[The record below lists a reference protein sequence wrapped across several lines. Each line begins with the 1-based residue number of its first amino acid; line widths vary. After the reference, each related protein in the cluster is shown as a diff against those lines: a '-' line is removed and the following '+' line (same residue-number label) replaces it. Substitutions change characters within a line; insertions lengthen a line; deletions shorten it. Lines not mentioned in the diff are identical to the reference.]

1 MTEQTIAFEAQ
12 GRHFNASLIESDD
25 SPGAVR
31 RAGVLVLHGGAGVGE
46 HERERARRLAA
57 LGYVVLV
64 PDLFGERFASREQGI
79 EVITKLVAD
88 PKALRAR
95 AGGALTALAS
105 QPDVDDA
112 RLAAVGF
119 CFGGLAALEL
129 ARSGAQLRAVVCFHG
144 KLTSP
149 APAEVDAVRAAIL
162 VCTGAA
168 DPFVGREQRTAFED
182 EMTHARAD
190 WQLNVYANAMHGFT
204 ETSLVPS
211 QAQRPGVGYDEPA
224 DRRSW
229 ESMRSFFAERLLP
242 APPKAAVR

>member
-1 MTEQTIAFEAQ
+1 MRKQTIAFESQ
-12 GRHFNASLIESDD
+12 GRHFNALLVESED
-25 SPGAVR
+25 SSATLR
-31 RAGVLVLHGGAGVGE
+31 RPGVLVLHGGAGVGE

-64 PDLFGERFASREQGI
+64 PDLFGETFTSRDHGI
-79 EVITKLVAD
+79 EIITKLVAD
-88 PKALRAR
+88 PTALRAR

-105 QPDVDDA
+105 LPGVDTA

-129 ARSGAQLRAVVCFHG
+129 ARSGANLRAVVCFHG

-149 APAEVDAVRAAIL
+149 VPAEIDGVRAAVL

-168 DPFVGREQRTAFED
+168 DPFVGRDQRTAFED

-190 WQLNVYANAMHGFT
+190 WQLNVYAKAMHGFT
-204 ETSLVPS
+204 ERSVSPPQVS
-211 QAQRPGVGYDEPA
+211 RPGVGYDEAA

-229 ESMRSFFAERLLP
+229 EAMRSFLAERLTG
-242 APPKAAVR
+242 